1 MYLGTGD
8 LLALSI
14 ALVSSIVVVTLA
26 IRQNMELQR
35 DNINLRRKLNIERTA
50 REVHGIRN

>member
-8 LLALSI
+8 LLAVCI
-14 ALVSSIVVVTLA
+14 ALVGSIVVVTLS

-50 REVHGIRN
+50 RASHGIRD

>member
-50 REVHGIRN
+50 RASHGIRD

>member
-35 DNINLRRKLNIERTA
+35 ENINLRRKLNIERTA

>member
-1 MYLGTGD
+1 MYLGAGD
-8 LLALSI
+8 LLAVSI
-14 ALVSSIVVVTLA
+14 ALVSSIVVITLA

-50 REVHGIRN
+50 RASHGIRD

>member
-8 LLALSI
+8 LLAVCI
-14 ALVSSIVVVTLA
+14 ALVGSIIVVTLS

-35 DNINLRRKLNIERTA
+35 DNINLRRKLNMERTA
-50 REVHGIRN
+50 RASHGIRD